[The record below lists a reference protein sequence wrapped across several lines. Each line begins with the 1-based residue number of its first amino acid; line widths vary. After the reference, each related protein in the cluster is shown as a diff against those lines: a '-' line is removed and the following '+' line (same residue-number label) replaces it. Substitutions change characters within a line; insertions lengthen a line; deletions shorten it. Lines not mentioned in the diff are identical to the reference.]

1 MNPFLIIFATCIQQ
15 TIIMTSR
22 KPYIKKITIRLLSM
36 FILLSAC
43 TMERPPHE
51 KWKDYPVYQGDNL
64 GVQYSPEQTNIR
76 IWSPPASEVLFH
88 IYDKGHEGERLE
100 SFRMEKDVD
109 GTWVLQL
116 DGDWENKYYAFQAKI
131 GGDWSNEVPDP
142 QARAV
147 GVNGNRGMII
157 DLEKTNPQ
165 GWENDIRPPLKS
177 HADIIIWEIHVRD
190 FSIHPSSG
198 SQYPGKYLA
207 FTERGTRSPEGLPTG
222 LDHLKEL
229 GITHVHLL
237 PVYDFY
243 TVDETRLDEP
253 QFNWGYDP
261 KNYNVPQGSYAT
273 DPYDGRVRI
282 REFKKMVQALHQN
295 GIRVIMDVVYNHMYD
310 AAGSPFEQLSP
321 GYFFRLNPDGSY
333 SDGAA
338 CGNETASERP
348 MMRQFMIES
357 LKYWAEE
364 YRIDGFRF
372 DLMGLHD
379 IETMNLIR
387 KELDKVNP
395 DIFLYGEGWTADDT
409 PLPLEKRAIKAHAM
423 HLDRIAVFS
432 DDIRDGIRGHWMHN
446 EDPGFMVGAHG
457 LKESIK
463 FGVAAS
469 TDHPQIDY
477 ARVNYS
483 DAPYADNP
491 LKTITYVTCHD
502 NPCLWDKI
510 VYTCPDC
517 SMEEKLAIQKLANGI
532 VLTSQGVAFLHA
544 GEEIVR
550 TKFGEHNSYN
560 LPDSINQLVWNNKAE
575 YYDVFAFYRDLI
587 ALRKNHPAFRM
598 TETEMLR
605 QHLHFL
611 DHDDEL
617 VLGFHLGQHAN
628 GDSWKDILV
637 FYNANAHRVHTQL
650 PEGQWRAVATKY
662 GINEKGV
669 DTPGFDHIFKNE
681 AELPARSLFILVDT
695 DSI

>member
-1 MNPFLIIFATCIQQ
+1 MKNKRLQF
-15 TIIMTSR
+15 
-22 KPYIKKITIRLLSM
+22 KKIIITLLSM

-43 TMERPPHE
+43 QMKRPPHE
-51 KWKDYPVYQGDNL
+51 KWKEYPVYKGDDL
-64 GVQYSPEQTNIR
+64 GVQYSPEQTSVR
-76 IWSPPASEVLFH
+76 IWSPSASEVLFH
-88 IYDKGHEGERLE
+88 LYNQGHEGERIE
-100 SFRMEKDVD
+100 SFQMGKDID
-109 GTWVLQL
+109 GTWTLQL
-116 DGDWENKYYAFQAKI
+116 EGDWENRYYTLQAKI
-131 GGDWSNEVPDP
+131 GGEWSNEVPDP
-142 QARAV
+142 QVRAV
-147 GVNGNRGMII
+147 GVNGNRGMIV
-157 DLEKTNPQ
+157 DLAKTNPQ
-165 GWENDIRPPLKS
+165 GWENDIRSPLKS
-177 HADIIIWEIHVRD
+177 HADIVVWEIHVRD

-222 LDHLKEL
+222 LDHLREL

-237 PVYDFY
+237 PVYDFF
-243 TVDETRLDEP
+243 TIDETRLDEP

-273 DPYDGRVRI
+273 DPHDGRVRI
-282 REFKKMVQALHQN
+282 REFKEMVQALHQN

-310 AAGSPFEQLSP
+310 AAGSPFEQLAP

-379 IETMNLIR
+379 IETMNIIR

-395 DIFLYGEGWTADDT
+395 DIFLYGEGWTAGDT
-409 PLPLEKRAIKAHAM
+409 PLPYKDRAVKAHAM
-423 HLDRIAVFS
+423 QLDRIAVFS
-432 DDIRDGIRGHWMHN
+432 DDIRDAIKGHWMHN
-446 EDPGFMVGAHG
+446 EDPGFMVGARG

-463 FGVAAS
+463 FGVVAS
-469 TDHPQIDY
+469 TEHLQIDY
-477 ARVNYS
+477 AKVNYS

-510 VYTCPDC
+510 VYTCHDC
-517 SMEEKLAIQKLANGI
+517 SKEEKLAIQKLANGI

-598 TETEMLR
+598 TETEMVR

-611 DHDDEL
+611 NHDDEL
-617 VLGFHLGQHAN
+617 VVGFHLGQHAN